1 MTQKQ
6 PTDAEIAAAW
16 TKAIADQNRVTDAQR
31 RLPAVTGEEASLSA
45 EDLAWKRALALVQ
58 GGAL

>member
-1 MTQKQ
+1 MTKTTH
-6 PTDAEIAAAW
+6 TDAEVEAAW
-16 TKAIADQNRVTDAQR
+16 AKAITDQNRVTDAQR